1 MKKTAFLALLLTL
14 CLVFVLASCEDTEAP
29 ETDTTG
35 AAEEV
40 TPEEATTEEV
50 TTEEVTTAPDETPT
64 GPVGDDEE
72 GRYNEIHTA

>member
-40 TPEEATTEEV
+40 TTAAEEA

-64 GPVGDDEE
+64 GPIGDDEE